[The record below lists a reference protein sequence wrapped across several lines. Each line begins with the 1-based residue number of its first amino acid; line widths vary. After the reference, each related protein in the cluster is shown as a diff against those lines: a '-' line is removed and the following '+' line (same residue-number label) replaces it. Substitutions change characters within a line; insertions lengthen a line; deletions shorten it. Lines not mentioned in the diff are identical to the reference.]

1 LAAPVLVILIIIFM
15 VVLQP
20 SPARGLYVRVLKPGS
35 LAATDPL
42 SDPVVVQI
50 LAAGPGVT
58 PELYINSKPTLWNR
72 FADDLKNELK
82 LRPKWVV
89 FVQAD
94 PILPWADI
102 ASAIDVAKG
111 LHADV
116 VLLTIQSTIQPGNVR
131 AKGNKQK

>member
-1 LAAPVLVILIIIFM
+1 VK
-15 VVLQP
+15 
-20 SPARGLYVRVLKPGS
+20 VLKRGP

-50 LAAGPGVT
+50 LDAGLGVT
-58 PELYINSKPTLWNR
+58 PELYINSKPTSWNR

-89 FVQAD
+89 YVQAD

-102 ASAIDVAKG
+102 ANLCI
-111 LHADV
+111 LEI
-116 VLLTIQSTIQPGNVR
+116 TYII
-131 AKGNKQK
+131 

>member
-1 LAAPVLVILIIIFM
+1 M
-15 VVLQP
+15 K
-20 SPARGLYVRVLKPGS
+20 VLKPGP

-50 LAAGPGVT
+50 RDAGLGVT
-58 PELYINSKPTLWNR
+58 PELYINSKPTSWNR

-89 FVQAD
+89 YVQAD

-102 ASAIDVAKG
+102 ANAIDVAKVSAKSASTNSAP
-111 LHADV
+111 LPRRFLRFTKLPFAR
-116 VLLTIQSTIQPGNVR
+116 TRAQSRQAHECACGFN
-131 AKGNKQK
+131 